1 MEIKFRHFIG
11 IILAIIIVGVSFNFL
26 YVNSRNLFYFIVV
39 LSFIVAVMPFLL
51 ALLFSQAKQREK
63 EAKFLEFTRDLVES
77 VKSGTP
83 INKAIINL
91 RTREY
96 GALTPHIAKLAN
108 QIYLGINLDT
118 AFKTFAKETKSN
130 VISRAMS
137 LISEAQKAGG
147 KIESIIESVARSV
160 NQVEDLRKER
170 KSSVYNL
177 VLQGYIIFF
186 VFIIIMLVLE
196 YAILPLAVE
205 FSQSDIDEMGG
216 ASGNE
221 ILSKE
226 QFSNPL
232 FVMLLVQSIFAGLV
246 IGKISDGSIMAGV
259 RHSFLLT
266 TVTLLIVTGTRVIL
280 G

>member
-1 MEIKFRHFIG
+1 MKIKFVHFIG
-11 IILAIIIVGVSFNFL
+11 VILAVIIVGLSFNFL
-26 YVNSRNLFYFIVV
+26 YIDSRNLFYFIVV
-39 LSFIVAVMPFLL
+39 LAFIVAVLPFLL

-63 EAKFLEFTRDLVES
+63 EDKFLEFTRDLVES

-91 RTREY
+91 RAREY
-96 GALTPHIAKLAN
+96 GALTPHIGKLAN
-108 QIYLGINLDT
+108 QIYLGINLDD
-118 AFKTFAKETKSN
+118 AFGTFAKETRSK
-130 VISRAMS
+130 VISRAML
-137 LISEAQKAGG
+137 LISEAQRAGG
-147 KIESIIESVARSV
+147 RIETIIESVARSV
-160 NQVEDLRKER
+160 NQVEELKKER

-205 FSQSDIDEMGG
+205 FSQSQVEGG
-216 ASGNE
+216 ISGNA

-246 IGKISDGSIMAGV
+246 IGKISDGSILSGIK
-259 RHSFLLT
+259 HSFVLL
-266 TVTLLIVTGTRVIL
+266 TVTLLVVTGTRVFL

>member
-1 MEIKFRHFIG
+1 MKIKFVHFIG
-11 IILAIIIVGVSFNFL
+11 VILAVIIVGLSFNFL
-26 YVNSRNLFYFIVV
+26 YIDSRNLFYFIVV
-39 LSFIVAVMPFLL
+39 LAFIVAVLPFLL

-63 EAKFLEFTRDLVES
+63 EDKFLEFTRDLVES

-91 RTREY
+91 RAREY
-96 GALTPHIAKLAN
+96 GALTPHIGKLAN
-108 QIYLGINLDT
+108 QIYLGINLDD
-118 AFKTFAKETKSN
+118 AFGTFAKETRSK
-130 VISRAMS
+130 VISRAML
-137 LISEAQKAGG
+137 LISEAQRAGG
-147 KIESIIESVARSV
+147 RIETIIESVARSV
-160 NQVEDLRKER
+160 NQVEELKKER

-205 FSQSDIDEMGG
+205 FSQSQVEGG
-216 ASGNE
+216 GSGNA

-246 IGKISDGSIMAGV
+246 IGKISDGSILSGIK
-259 RHSFLLT
+259 HSFVLL
-266 TVTLLIVTGTRVIL
+266 TVTLLVVTGTRVFL

>member
-11 IILAIIIVGVSFNFL
+11 IILAIVIIGISYYFFFVDFK
-26 YVNSRNLFYFIVV
+26 NLFYFIIV

-51 ALLFSQAKQREK
+51 ALMFSLARQREK

-91 RTREY
+91 KTREY
-96 GALTPHIAKLAN
+96 GSLTPHIGKLAN
-108 QIYLGINLDT
+108 QIYLGINLDS
-118 AFKTFAKETKSN
+118 AFTTFAKETKSK
-130 VISRAMS
+130 VISRAML

-147 KIESIIESVARSV
+147 KIETIIESVATSV
-160 NQVEDLRKER
+160 NQVEELRKER

-186 VFIIIMLVLE
+186 VFIVIMLVLE

-205 FSQSDIDEMGG
+205 FSQSQVEGLSSGG
-216 ASGNE
+216 Q

-232 FVMLLVQSIFAGLV
+232 FVMLLVQSVFAGLV
-246 IGKISDGSIMAGV
+246 IGKISDGNILSGV

-266 TVTLLIVTGTRVIL
+266 TVTLLVVTGTRVFL

>member
-1 MEIKFRHFIG
+1 MKIKFVYFIG
-11 IILAIIIVGVSFNFL
+11 VILAIIIVGISFNFF
-26 YVNSRNLFYFIVV
+26 YVDSRNLFYFIIV
-39 LSFIVAVMPFLL
+39 LSFIIAVLPFLL
-51 ALLFSQAKQREK
+51 AFFFSQTKQREK

-91 RTREY
+91 RAREY
-96 GALTPHIAKLAN
+96 GALTPHIGKLAN
-108 QIYLGINLDT
+108 QIYLGINLDD
-118 AFKTFAKETKSN
+118 AFGTFAKETKSK
-130 VISRAMS
+130 VISRAML
-137 LISEAQKAGG
+137 LISEAQRAGG
-147 KIESIIESVARSV
+147 RIETIIESVARSV
-160 NQVEDLRKER
+160 NQVEELRKER

-205 FSQSDIDEMGG
+205 FSQSQVEGLS
-216 ASGNE
+216 SGNA

-246 IGKISDGSIMAGV
+246 IGKISDGSILGGIK
-259 RHSFLLT
+259 HSFILL
-266 TVTLLIVTGTRVIL
+266 TVTLLIVTGTRVLL